1 MATKRPSY
9 LKRQKEIKRVTRA
22 LEKREARQ
30 RKKEPGEAEY
40 FGEPVRETQLSDDPS
55 EPTSAA

>member
-30 RKKEPGEAEY
+30 RKKEPGEEEF
-40 FGEPVRETQLSDDPS
+40 FGDPVREIKIIDDPS
-55 EPTSAA
+55 EPTSAT

>member
-1 MATKRPSY
+1 MAFKRPSF

-30 RKKEPGEAEY
+30 QRKETKSTAELPTDT
-40 FGEPVRETQLSDDPS
+40 EQAPEEETEMES
-55 EPTSAA
+55 